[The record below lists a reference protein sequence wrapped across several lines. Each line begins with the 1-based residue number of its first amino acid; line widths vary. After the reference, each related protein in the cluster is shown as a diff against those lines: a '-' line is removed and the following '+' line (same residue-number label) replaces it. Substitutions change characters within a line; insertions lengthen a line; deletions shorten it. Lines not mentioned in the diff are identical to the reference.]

1 MTLLE
6 KGRSFSYLEGM
17 ESFPPKRVPATPIE
31 IEVFFDGACPLCLR
45 EVQFLHRLDR
55 KEKILFTDIMAPGFD
70 PESAGVSWENL
81 MARIYGKL
89 PDGSFVTGVE
99 VFRYLYGIVGFGFLV
114 PLTRLPGVSALLD
127 LAYKLFAKNRLRLTG
142 RCHGKSCTVPA
153 RE

>member
-1 MTLLE
+1 MTLLV
-6 KGRSFSYLEGM
+6 KAGIFSYLEGM
-17 ESFPPKRVPATPIE
+17 ANFPPARVSTTPIE

-70 PESAGVSWENL
+70 PETAGVSWENL

-89 PDGSFVTGVE
+89 PDGSFITGVE
-99 VFRYLYGIVGFGFLV
+99 VFRHLYGIVGFGFLV
-114 PLTRLPGVSALLD
+114 PLTRLPGVSGLLD
-127 LAYKLFAKNRLRLTG
+127 IAYRLFAKNRLRLTG
-142 RCHGKSCTVPA
+142 RCHGKTCTVPA